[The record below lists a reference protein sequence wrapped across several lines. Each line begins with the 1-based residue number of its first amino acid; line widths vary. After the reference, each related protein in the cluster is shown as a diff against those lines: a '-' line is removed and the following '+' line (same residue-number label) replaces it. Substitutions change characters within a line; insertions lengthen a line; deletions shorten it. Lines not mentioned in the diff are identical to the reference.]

1 MLKDIAAALPRD
13 ALPPRDR
20 PATVQPVDI
29 CWPLGTAAADT
40 PAPLCHRRRAAWS
53 LAGAVPPT
61 RPDRIDGSSL
71 RQTVWLDP
79 ASGLRTVPGCGHGQP
94 RDTARWPTLLQP
106 WLDGWLPAD
115 QRIPDWQPGCAPTGG
130 TSAATLRIAGLSEG
144 SRLRPAPHQHH
155 VSLALAVR
163 GAQGPVYWLL
173 DGRRVVPDAGG
184 KLLLNEAGAHRLTV
198 MDEGGRHHSV
208 RFTVDAPPGI

>member
-1 MLKDIAAALPRD
+1 
-13 ALPPRDR
+13 
-20 PATVQPVDI
+20 
-29 CWPLGTAAADT
+29 LGTAAADT
-40 PAPLCHRRRAAWS
+40 PASLCHRRRAAWS

-71 RQTVWLDP
+71 RQTLWIDP

-94 RDTARWPTLLQP
+94 RDSARWPTLLQP
-106 WLDGWLPAD
+106 WLAGWLPAD
-115 QRIPDWQPGCAPTGG
+115 QRILDWQPGCAPTGG
-130 TSAATLRIAGLSEG
+130 TPTATLRIVGLSEG
-144 SRLRPAPHQHH
+144 SRLRPAPHQRH
-155 VSLALAVR
+155 VSLQLAVR

-173 DGRRVVPDAGG
+173 DGKRVVPDAGG

-208 RFTVDAPPGI
+208 AFSMDAPP

>member
-1 MLKDIAAALPRD
+1 M
-13 ALPPRDR
+13 
-20 PATVQPVDI
+20 QPVDI

-71 RQTVWLDP
+71 RQTLWIDP
-79 ASGLRTVPGCGHGQP
+79 ASGLRTVPGCGHGEP

-130 TSAATLRIAGLSEG
+130 TPAATLRIVGLSEG
-144 SRLRPAPHQHH
+144 SRLRPAPQHHH
-155 VSLALAVR
+155 VSLQLAVR

-173 DGRRVVPDAGG
+173 DGQRVVPDAGG